1 MIKKPNKV
9 NNMNNSINLQN
20 AGGSK
25 QTSWD
30 IKKNSWGFQQASL
43 INGQIIQAKYEWGY
57 TGFNPKRPN
66 RHRTFYVVPK
76 E

>member
-30 IKKNSWGFQQASL
+30 IKK
-43 INGQIIQAKYEWGY
+43 K
-57 TGFNPKRPN
+57 
-66 RHRTFYVVPK
+66 
-76 E
+76 